1 MSNMLCQ
8 TSPATLLEHKPS
20 KLAVNRLH
28 VPCAP
33 CQYKDYFGKPG
44 KGIHSYRIADIAI
57 VDVGFTILVA
67 WLLSYLFDWNF
78 IWCLF
83 GLFILGILMHRLFCV
98 RTKIDTI
105 LFT

>member
-1 MSNMLCQ
+1 MTRCSEEGGK
-8 TSPATLLEHKPS
+8 AT
-20 KLAVNRLH
+20 VR
-28 VPCAP
+28 V

-44 KGIHSYRIADIAI
+44 TGIHSYRIADIAI

-67 WLLSYLFDWNF
+67 WLLSYLFEWIF
-78 IWCLF
+78 MWCLLGF
-83 GLFILGILMHRLFCV
+83 FILGILMHRLFCV

>member
-1 MSNMLCQ
+1 MSNML
-8 TSPATLLEHKPS
+8 
-20 KLAVNRLH
+20 
-28 VPCAP
+28 

-44 KGIHSYRIADIAI
+44 KGIHSYRVADIAV

-67 WLLSYLFDWNF
+67 WLFSYLFEWNF
-78 IWCLF
+78 LWCVLGF
-83 GLFILGILMHRLFCV
+83 FILGILIHRLFCV